1 MLLDDRDERP
11 GVKFKDADLIG
22 IPLRIV
28 VGAQEPGRGKVE
40 LKQRRGGEVELLSI
54 EAAVE
59 KVADRYGRR
68 WRNDTGRSPQEGDLC
83 HGRQHHGRESSA
95 WSALLS
101 GSVGMFKIGKQLFT
115 ATGPAAVR
123 KVQEN
128 GGNVFLD
135 LKYHD
140 IPNTVAMATLEA
152 ARLGVD
158 LVNLHA
164 LGGYEMMATTMA
176 ALDKEFTG
184 GSGPKVLAV
193 TILTSSTEETLRGIG
208 IDHSVADMVV
218 RLALLA
224 KKAGIDGVVAS
235 PQEIGQIREA
245 CGPDFLIVTPG
256 VRPAFAAADD
266 QKRIMSPGEA
276 VACGADY
283 LVIGRPISAAAEPV
297 KAAELIIEEIR
308 GSG

>member
-1 MLLDDRDERP
+1 MTREQALKKIIFAMDVSTMAEIDKWSMLL
-11 GVKFKDADLIG
+11 
-22 IPLRIV
+22 
-28 VGAQEPGRGKVE
+28 
-40 LKQRRGGEVELLSI
+40 
-54 EAAVE
+54 
-59 KVADRYGRR
+59 
-68 WRNDTGRSPQEGDLC
+68 
-83 HGRQHHGRESSA
+83 SA
-95 WSALLS
+95 
-101 GSVGMFKIGKQLFT
+101 SVGKFKIGKQLFT
-115 ATGPAAVR
+115 STGPAAVR

-128 GGNVFLD
+128 GGSVFLD

-152 ARLGVD
+152 ARMGVD

-176 ALDKEFTG
+176 ALDKEFKG
-184 GSGPKVLAV
+184 GERAKVLAV
-193 TILTSSTEETLRGIG
+193 TILTSSTEETLAGIG
-208 IDHSVADMVV
+208 IDRSVPEMVV
-218 RLALLA
+218 RLAQLA
-224 KKAGIDGVVAS
+224 KNAGIDGVVAS
-235 PQEIGQIREA
+235 PQEIGLIREA

-297 KAAELIIEEIR
+297 KAAKLIIEEIAAIA
-308 GSG
+308 G